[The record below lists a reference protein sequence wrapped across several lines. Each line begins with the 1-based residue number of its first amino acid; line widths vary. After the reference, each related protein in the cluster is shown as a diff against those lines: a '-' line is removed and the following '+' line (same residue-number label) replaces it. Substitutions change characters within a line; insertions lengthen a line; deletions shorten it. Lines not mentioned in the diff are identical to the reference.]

1 MNKEAELTLQYDV
14 EKFRNQF
21 PVLSRKVN
29 GKALV
34 YFDNGATTQ
43 KPSAVIDSIVN
54 YYSSYNANIHRGVHA
69 LSQEASAAYENAR
82 KIVQK
87 HLNASSDQEIIFTRG
102 TTESVN
108 LVAHS
113 WLRDRLNA
121 GDEVLI
127 TGMEHHSNILPW
139 QALCEENGAVLRVL
153 PVTEEGELELSVLA
167 AYLTAKTKLFA
178 FTHVSNTLGTI
189 NPAKEMISLA
199 HSHNVPVFV
208 DGAQA
213 VPHMSVDL
221 RDLDCDFY
229 AFSGH
234 KIYAPTG
241 IGVLYAK
248 SERIKEMTPY
258 QSGGGIIKTVTFEKT
273 DYVEGALKFEAGTP
287 NIEGAIALGVA
298 FDYVNAIGMD
308 AIAAHEH
315 ELLIYATEQLKKI
328 SDIRFIGTSSNKAGV
343 ISFVVGNIHPFDLG
357 TILDQQGVAVRT
369 GHHCTQPLMQRFGIP
384 GTVRVS
390 FGLYNTKEEIDLF
403 IIALNKAL
411 KMLS

>member
-139 QALCEENGAVLRVL
+139 QVLCEEKGAVLRVL

-273 DYVEGALKFEAGTP
+273 DYVDGALKFEAGTP

-298 FDYVNAIGMD
+298 LDYVNAIGMD

-343 ISFVVGNIHPFDLG
+343 ISFVLGNIHPFDLG

>member
-1 MNKEAELTLQYDV
+1 MNKEAELTLHYDV

>member
-1 MNKEAELTLQYDV
+1 M
-14 EKFRNQF
+14 
-21 PVLSRKVN
+21 
-29 GKALV
+29 
-34 YFDNGATTQ
+34 
-43 KPSAVIDSIVN
+43 
-54 YYSSYNANIHRGVHA
+54 
-69 LSQEASAAYENAR
+69 
-82 KIVQK
+82 
-87 HLNASSDQEIIFTRG
+87 
-102 TTESVN
+102 
-108 LVAHS
+108 
-113 WLRDRLNA
+113 
-121 GDEVLI
+121 LI

-139 QALCEENGAVLRVL
+139 QALCEEKGAVLRVL

-248 SERIKEMTPY
+248 AERIKEMTPY

-273 DYVEGALKFEAGTP
+273 DYVDGALKFEAGTP

-298 FDYVNAIGMD
+298 LDYVNAIGMD

-369 GHHCTQPLMQRFGIP
+369 GHHSTQPLMQRFGIP

>member
-1 MNKEAELTLQYDV
+1 MNKEAELTLHYDV
-14 EKFRNQF
+14 EKFRSQF
-21 PVLSRKVN
+21 PVLSRVVN
-29 GKALV
+29 GKQLV

-43 KPSAVIDSIVN
+43 KPSLVIDSIVN
-54 YYSSYNANIHRGVHA
+54 YYSSYNANIHRGVHT

-82 KIVQK
+82 KKVQN
-87 HLNASSDQEIIFTRG
+87 HLGATSDQEVIFTRG

-139 QALCEENGAVLRVL
+139 QVLCEEKGAVLRVV
-153 PVTEEGELELSVLA
+153 PVTDSGEIEFSSLSE
-167 AYLTAKTKLFA
+167 YFTPKTKLFA

-199 HSHNVPVFV
+199 HAHNIPVFV

-213 VPHMSVDL
+213 VPHMWVDVQ
-221 RDLDCDFY
+221 DLDCDFY

-234 KIYAPTG
+234 KVYAPTG
-241 IGVLYAK
+241 IGILYAK
-248 SERIKEMTPY
+248 SARINEMIPY
-258 QSGGGIIKTVTFEKT
+258 QSGGGIIKTVKFEKT
-273 DYVEGALKFEAGTP
+273 EYIDGALKFEAGTP

-298 FDYVNAIGMD
+298 LDYVSAIGMKS
-308 AIAAHEH
+308 IAAHEH

-328 SDIRFIGTSSNKAGV
+328 NDIRFIGTSPHKAGV
-343 ISFVVGNIHPFDLG
+343 ISFIVGNIHPFDLG
-357 TILDQQGVAVRT
+357 TILDQQAIAVRT

-390 FGLYNTKEEIDLF
+390 FGLYNTKLEIDLF
-403 IIALNKAL
+403 MRALEKAL

>member
-139 QALCEENGAVLRVL
+139 QALCEEKGAVLRVL

-258 QSGGGIIKTVTFEKT
+258 QSGGGIIKTVTFDKT

-357 TILDQQGVAVRT
+357 TILDQQGIAVRT